1 MRKLALALLLAAGCV
16 AGVAALDRAFPPDL
30 SRVRKSALILLD
42 DRGRLLDGRTSADGA
57 WRVETRRADVDPAY
71 VDLLLR
77 TEDRR
82 FAVHP
87 GVDPFGLMR
96 AAWQFAVHR
105 RIVSGGSTLAMQ
117 TARLLSPHPHDFAGK
132 VRDILRALQL
142 QARYGRAEVLDIYL
156 TLAPE
161 GGNIEGIR
169 AASLLYL
176 GHDPSH
182 LSPQEA
188 ALLVALPRRPEAL
201 RPDRHPAA
209 AVEAAQRVLDRAGEA
224 GGRDV
229 EAVTRRHLPHDAFAL
244 AARAWGLGRRG
255 IVGTSIDGD
264 LQRTAARIIRSMPPP
279 PHGEFAAL
287 MTRRDR
293 TAAVW
298 IGGGG
303 PDAGCRGCSVDM
315 VTARR
320 SPGSTLKPFAY
331 GMAFDEGV
339 LSPGTLMRDERMGF
353 SGYAPRNYDHAFHGG
368 TTAEVAL
375 QQSYNLPA
383 VQVFRAV
390 GPARFVA
397 NLAACGIQLAL
408 PRGGG
413 APGLPVILGGVAT
426 RMIDLAALYG
436 ALSDG
441 GTVVLIRIEPDDPHA
456 GVFLMRARAARQVT
470 DILRGTPPP
479 PGVTDWKDRD
489 VAFKTGTSYG
499 QRDAWAVGTTP
510 AWTIVAWAG
519 RPDGTASPGIS
530 GRETAAPLMARLLDV
545 VVPSG
550 GRRAHPVA
558 PLARMDGLSPALRTF
573 GGSDGP
579 RVLAPPSGSTVESLG
594 EDGRMQPVG
603 LEASG
608 GTPPYR
614 WMVDGSPVSTLP
626 GGVPSWSP
634 DGPGFAHI
642 AVTDAEG
649 RTGTA
654 DVRAE

>member
-1 MRKLALALLLAAGCV
+1 LAAGGV
-16 AGVAALDRAFPPDL
+16 AYVAALDRTFPPDL
-30 SRVRKSALILLD
+30 SRARKAALILLD
-42 DRGRLLDGRTSADGA
+42 DRGRMLDGRTSADGA
-57 WRVETRRADVDPAY
+57 WRVETRRAEVDPSY
-71 VDLLLR
+71 IDLLLR

-117 TARLLSPHPHDFAGK
+117 AARLLSPHPHDIAGK
-132 VRDILRALQL
+132 MRDILRALQL
-142 QARYGRAEVLDIYL
+142 QAHYGRAGILDIYL

-161 GGNIEGIR
+161 GGNVEGIR
-169 AASLLYL
+169 AASLLYF
-176 GHDPSH
+176 GHEPSH

-201 RPDRHPAA
+201 RPDRHPDE
-209 AVEAAQRVLDRAGEA
+209 AVEAARRVLDRAGEA
-224 GGRDV
+224 GAARDV
-229 EAVTRRHLPHDAFAL
+229 GAARRRPVSHDSPAL
-244 AARAWGLGRRG
+244 ASREWSLGRRG
-255 IVGTSIDGD
+255 IVHTTIDGD
-264 LQRTAARIIRSMPPP
+264 LQRTATRIIQSMAAPTN
-279 PHGEFAAL
+279 GEFAAL
-287 MTRRDR
+287 VTRRDM
-293 TAAVW
+293 TAAAW
-298 IGGGG
+298 IGGAGPSGG
-303 PDAGCRGCSVDM
+303 CPGCSVDM

-320 SPGSTLKPFAY
+320 SPGSTLKPFSY
-331 GMAFDEGV
+331 GMAFDDGT

-368 TTAEVAL
+368 TTAAVAL

-383 VQVFRAV
+383 VEVFRRV

-397 NLAACGIQLAL
+397 RLATCGIRLRL
-408 PRGGG
+408 PSGQA
-413 APGLPVILGGVAT
+413 APGLPIILGGVAT

-436 ALSDG
+436 ALNDD
-441 GTVVLIRIEPDDPHA
+441 GTVVPVRTEPGGPDA
-456 GVFLMRARAARQVT
+456 GVRLMRRRAARQVT

-479 PGVTDWKDRD
+479 PGVTDWMDRD

-510 AWTIVAWAG
+510 DWTIVAWAG
-519 RPDGTASPGIS
+519 RPDGTSSPGIS
-530 GRETAAPLMARLLDV
+530 GRETAGPLMARLLDV
-545 VVPSG
+545 VVQK
-550 GRRAHPVA
+550 GRGRARPVA
-558 PLARMDGLSPALRTF
+558 PLARMEGLSPALRNF
-573 GGSDGP
+573 GGNDGP
-579 RVLAPPSGSTVESLG
+579 RILAPSSGSTVESMG
-594 EDGRMQPVG
+594 EDGRMRPVG

-614 WMVDGSPVSTLP
+614 WMIDGSPVTALP
-626 GGVPSWSP
+626 GGMPTWSP

-649 RTGTA
+649 RTGTS